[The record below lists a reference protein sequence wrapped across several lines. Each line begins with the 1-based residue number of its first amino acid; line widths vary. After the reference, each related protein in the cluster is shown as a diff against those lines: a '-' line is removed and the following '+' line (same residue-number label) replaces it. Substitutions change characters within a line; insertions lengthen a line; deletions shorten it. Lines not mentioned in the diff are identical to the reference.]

1 MMISE
6 KPDRET
12 GGFDMLKTKKER
24 AYLIAILVVLAA
36 IIGVIIF
43 GLHMRRSAAEAAAAA
58 TPKPTAEQKQGF
70 SLVKEQESV
79 VLETVQDGL
88 KAMGELVT
96 EEYAFT
102 EVITYSNLKQF
113 LGIDLPWTETNYI
126 ASYDGVVRAGIDFA
140 AVKVTVEP
148 RDDGEHLTVTLP
160 KAEIQSTEIDP
171 DSFILYSEKTG
182 LGNPL
187 SASDFNQSLTE
198 LEHDAQ
204 KNAIEK
210 GVLDRADEQARLLIE
225 RFIQSILIEDTY
237 TLEFAS

>member
-1 MMISE
+1 MISE

-126 ASYDGVVRAGIDFA
+126 ASYDGVIRAGIDFA

-225 RFIQSILIEDTY
+225 RFIQSVLIEDTY

>member
-1 MMISE
+1 
-6 KPDRET
+6 
-12 GGFDMLKTKKER
+12 MLKTKKER

-225 RFIQSILIEDTY
+225 RFIQSVLIEDTY

>member
-1 MMISE
+1 
-6 KPDRET
+6 
-12 GGFDMLKTKKER
+12 MLKTRKER

-43 GLHMRRSAAEAAAAA
+43 GAYLRRSAAEAAAAV
-58 TPKPTAEQKQGF
+58 TPAPTAEQKQGF
-70 SLVKEQESV
+70 SLVKEEETV
-79 VLETVQDGL
+79 VLETVQDAL
-88 KAMGELVT
+88 KAMGELTT

-126 ASYDGVVRAGIDFA
+126 ASYDGVIRAGIDFTA
-140 AVKVTVEP
+140 IKVAGEQ
-148 RDDGEHLTVTLP
+148 RDDGVHLTVTLP
-160 KAEIQSTEIDP
+160 KAKIQSTEIDP
-171 DSFILYSEKTG
+171 NSFVLYSEKTG

-198 LEHDAQ
+198 LERDAQ
-204 KNAIEK
+204 KNAIDK

-225 RFIQSILIEDTY
+225 RFIQSVLAEDTC
-237 TLEFAS
+237 TIEFA

>member
-1 MMISE
+1 
-6 KPDRET
+6 
-12 GGFDMLKTKKER
+12 MLKTRKER

-36 IIGVIIF
+36 ILGVILF
-43 GLHMRRSAAEAAAAA
+43 GAHLRRSAAQAEVAAA
-58 TPKPTAEQKQGF
+58 TPKPTAEQNQGF
-70 SLVKEQESV
+70 SFVKEEETV

-88 KAMGELVT
+88 KAMGELTT

-126 ASYDGVVRAGIDFA
+126 ASYDGVIRAGIDFA
-140 AVKVTVEP
+140 AVKVVSEQ
-148 RDDGEHLTVTLP
+148 RDDGVHLTVTLP
-160 KAEIQSTEIDP
+160 KAAIQSTEIDP
-171 DSFILYSEKTG
+171 DSFVLYSEKTG

-204 KNAIEK
+204 KNAVDK
-210 GVLDRADEQARLLIE
+210 GVLERADEQAKLLIE
-225 RFIQSILIEDTY
+225 RFIQSVLVEDTY
-237 TLEFAS
+237 TLEFA

>member
-1 MMISE
+1 MVSE
-6 KPDRET
+6 KPERET
-12 GGFDMLKTKKER
+12 KGGFDMLKTRKER
-24 AYLIAILVVLAA
+24 AYLVAILVVLAA

-43 GLHMRRSAAEAAAAA
+43 GAYLRRSAAEAAAAA
-58 TPKPTAEQKQGF
+58 TPVPTAEQKQGF
-70 SLVKEQESV
+70 SLVKEEETV

-88 KAMGELVT
+88 KAMGELTT

-126 ASYDGVVRAGIDFA
+126 ASYDGVIRAGIDFT
-140 AVKVTVEP
+140 AVKVAGEQ
-148 RDDGEHLTVTLP
+148 RDDGVHLTVTLP
-160 KAEIQSTEIDP
+160 KAKIQSTEIDP
-171 DSFILYSEKTG
+171 NSFVLYSEKTG

-198 LEHDAQ
+198 LERDAQ
-204 KNAIEK
+204 KNAIDK

-225 RFIQSILIEDTY
+225 RFIQSVLAEDSY
-237 TLEFAS
+237 TIDFA

>member
-1 MMISE
+1 MISE

-225 RFIQSILIEDTY
+225 RFIQSVLIEDTY